1 MKFSGLVETIG
12 TGSSTWVPITLRPST
27 SILLPYDPL
36 TSQQDRIIAG
46 GYPIVVLPPNPDR
59 YWTRFKL
66 STYSADVL
74 INKILPI
81 NEIY

>member
-1 MKFSGLVETIG
+1 
-12 TGSSTWVPITLRPST
+12 
-27 SILLPYDPL
+27 LPYDPL